1 MIACI
6 PWRIGPPVTRTTSGA
21 ASNGAM
27 AQPLT
32 YTRLLTLLYAV
43 AVTHILLHWVSHSDI
58 DGPAT
63 NHSTIPDSHHAD
75 GIVDQAIRMQE
86 AGRATQ
92 AALIRALKDH
102 GPESAEVKQLRA
114 RLQKERDTAKAQG
127 ARAGMA
133 ERAVHRAA
141 NRTHNGVH
149 AWARVRLPELHGGN
163 ELAIVP
169 LKTDDTVGELQR
181 RVEAAIPASSGW
193 FPAAE
198 QSLVIARRES
208 GSGAIARRD
217 LQALAA
223 WAGGSNSATLDDEL
237 LLGAEL
243 RAILRRE
250 QGQDSSGVPPRRAT
264 WNTIELECHCQRL
277 AHRWRRDGRG
287 ATPPSDFVIS
297 GRKDFRS
304 TISMVLTQIGWKQR
318 AIVATD
324 SDLVAEAVLK
334 HSKLPSSKSMREAV
348 REYGKLPKDL
358 RQKRIEAVRS
368 ASGEVGKEWPPFDL
382 YAGEQLDLGETFRKA
397 IDAMNRGA
405 FVLGTPGL
413 EGSLGRKNALAS
425 LHTMCVQGFARL
437 DSDDD
442 HVISQALLSMEG
454 GGSKGPNAKTLRRAS
469 RYCSFTLRA
478 FNILRTESSLGVQY
492 GHQAVRDYFLS
503 RSIHSRHDLNPTG
516 WPQLWLLKPQ
526 HSWLGAGISVVVV
539 PRSASTSERGLLQWA
554 KQVIPI
560 GEWTLQAYVERPSLW
575 QGRKFD
581 LRWWLLVTSFEP
593 LRVWAMERLVPKVST
608 LAYDPSPAHASET
621 CMHVQMMAA
630 PGCDK
635 SNVPK
640 PYPQADT
647 NPLFREGVS
656 LEPGRHLTWLGA
668 RECNNNS
675 RLSRPPPKYCAN
687 PAGGGGKQSVDWYRQ
702 VIPRMR
708 RQLIAVLLLARKG
721 KRGASR
727 NAHAA
732 HVEEAGEK
740 ETDVMHGNEGLLAAL
755 HAIRDE
761 GTPYR
766 EWTFLGPDFIVD
778 ATGRPWLEEVNTNAF
793 IPDFFEKEA
802 REAMQVLLPDPT
814 RTTGNAALQARLALI
829 DSFCDTQQ
837 PAPPER
843 PGMVLCTHEVRRVLS
858 DLLHEDARAHGTSH
872 WTRIFPARTP
882 MFSRGQKADHGSEPG
897 VDVDLDTHGDL
908 DSGDDDDSASNPQR
922 NEFEHEY
929 LARKFGGAG
938 SDSAASELDIA
949 TWKFVEFLHTHN
961 MPTHQE
967 TKHGAGRRDKTR
979 EHRKSP
985 D

>member
-1 MIACI
+1 
-6 PWRIGPPVTRTTSGA
+6 
-21 ASNGAM
+21 M

-133 ERAVHRAA
+133 ERAVRRAA

-277 AHRWRRDGRG
+277 AHRWRRDARG

-382 YAGEQLDLGETFRKA
+382 YAGE
-397 IDAMNRGA
+397 
-405 FVLGTPGL
+405 
-413 EGSLGRKNALAS
+413 
-425 LHTMCVQGFARL
+425 
-437 DSDDD
+437 
-442 HVISQALLSMEG
+442 
-454 GGSKGPNAKTLRRAS
+454 
-469 RYCSFTLRA
+469 
-478 FNILRTESSLGVQY
+478 
-492 GHQAVRDYFLS
+492 
-503 RSIHSRHDLNPTG
+503 
-516 WPQLWLLKPQ
+516 
-526 HSWLGAGISVVVV
+526 
-539 PRSASTSERGLLQWA
+539 
-554 KQVIPI
+554 
-560 GEWTLQAYVERPSLW
+560 
-575 QGRKFD
+575 
-581 LRWWLLVTSFEP
+581 
-593 LRVWAMERLVPKVST
+593 
-608 LAYDPSPAHASET
+608 
-621 CMHVQMMAA
+621 
-630 PGCDK
+630 
-635 SNVPK
+635 
-640 PYPQADT
+640 
-647 NPLFREGVS
+647 
-656 LEPGRHLTWLGA
+656 
-668 RECNNNS
+668 
-675 RLSRPPPKYCAN
+675 
-687 PAGGGGKQSVDWYRQ
+687 
-702 VIPRMR
+702 
-708 RQLIAVLLLARKG
+708 
-721 KRGASR
+721 
-727 NAHAA
+727 
-732 HVEEAGEK
+732 
-740 ETDVMHGNEGLLAAL
+740 
-755 HAIRDE
+755 
-761 GTPYR
+761 
-766 EWTFLGPDFIVD
+766 
-778 ATGRPWLEEVNTNAF
+778 
-793 IPDFFEKEA
+793 
-802 REAMQVLLPDPT
+802 
-814 RTTGNAALQARLALI
+814 
-829 DSFCDTQQ
+829 
-837 PAPPER
+837 
-843 PGMVLCTHEVRRVLS
+843 
-858 DLLHEDARAHGTSH
+858 
-872 WTRIFPARTP
+872 
-882 MFSRGQKADHGSEPG
+882 
-897 VDVDLDTHGDL
+897 
-908 DSGDDDDSASNPQR
+908 
-922 NEFEHEY
+922 
-929 LARKFGGAG
+929 
-938 SDSAASELDIA
+938 
-949 TWKFVEFLHTHN
+949 
-961 MPTHQE
+961 
-967 TKHGAGRRDKTR
+967 
-979 EHRKSP
+979 
-985 D
+985 